1 MPTKALL
8 VQQVSRAWRA
18 WQESQ
23 DLLALQ
29 GRRDCKAWPEWQ
41 VSRDLLAQLAL
52 MVLLAPKVL
61 KDSQVR

>member
-8 VQQVSRAWRA
+8 DQRAWRGRLA

-29 GRRDCKAWPEWQ
+29 GHRDCKAWPEWQ
-41 VSRDLLAQLAL
+41 VSRDLLAQQD
-52 MVLLAPKVL
+52 P
-61 KDSQVR
+61 